1 MTTNNNFNIQSLSL
15 NTNKFFQ
22 YMNGYSVRTYTDAN
36 NNSWF
41 VAKDIAEILEYKDT
55 RKAIADNVS
64 DKHKCRL
71 ESKVGVASPY
81 LNQQPN
87 TVLINEAGLYQLMF
101 RSKKKEA
108 EIFTDW
114 VTEEVLPALR
124 KTGEYKVPTQRNAI
138 TEQLEN
144 ISKTTELL
152 TRLGKDGQL
161 EERDRL
167 LMKDRLLNITM
178 SSSSDEVTKSNI
190 EWSLSKR
197 LSEVYY
203 LSGTKFNRMCITFG
217 GKVAKKYKEIH
228 NESPPK
234 RNQFVDGTIR
244 NVNCYYRKDYE
255 EFIDEMI
262 EDEFK
267 DYIQFEEEEE

>member
-1 MTTNNNFNIQSLSL
+1 MTTNNNFNIQSLTL

-22 YMNGYSVRTYTDAN
+22 YMNGGSVRTYTDSD

-41 VAKDIAEILEYKDT
+41 VAKDVASILQYKDT

-71 ESKVGVASPY
+71 ESTRGVASPSSS
-81 LNQQPN
+81 NHPD

-152 TRLGKDGQL
+152 TRLGRDGQL

-178 SSSSDEVTKSNI
+178 SSSSDEVTKSKMQQDLRNGCPVFWTCNI
-190 EWSLSKR
+190 KW
-197 LSEVYY
+197 
-203 LSGTKFNRMCITFG
+203 
-217 GKVAKKYKEIH
+217 
-228 NESPPK
+228 
-234 RNQFVDGTIR
+234 
-244 NVNCYYRKDYE
+244 
-255 EFIDEMI
+255 
-262 EDEFK
+262 
-267 DYIQFEEEEE
+267 